1 MHFSACTLLAPY
13 LHQFSAVVQFM
24 HFIQCCLGQICSTF
38 GANLATKLR
47 IIDAE
52 TAPSSGAI

>member
-24 HFIQCCLGQICSTF
+24 LLGAVWDKFLKF
-38 GANLATKLR
+38 GANLAKFTT
-47 IIDAE
+47 IHAE
-52 TAPSSGAI
+52 TAPYIMPD